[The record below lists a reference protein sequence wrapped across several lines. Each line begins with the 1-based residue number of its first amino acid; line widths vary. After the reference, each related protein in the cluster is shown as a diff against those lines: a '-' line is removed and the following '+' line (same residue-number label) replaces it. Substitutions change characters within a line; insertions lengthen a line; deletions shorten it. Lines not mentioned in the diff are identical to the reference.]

1 MWKNTPPAEEIP
13 MNIMPP
19 WFSTTLLFLG
29 ILLFA
34 VGFALRRKGFGI
46 LLLGLGVLCMLSLI
60 AYRVFLA
67 LQA

>member
-1 MWKNTPPAEEIP
+1 
-13 MNIMPP
+13 MNLLPP

-34 VGFALRRKGFGI
+34 VGFSLRRKGFGI
-46 LLLGLGVLCMLSLI
+46 FLLGLGVLCMLSLI
-60 AYRVFLA
+60 SYRIFLA